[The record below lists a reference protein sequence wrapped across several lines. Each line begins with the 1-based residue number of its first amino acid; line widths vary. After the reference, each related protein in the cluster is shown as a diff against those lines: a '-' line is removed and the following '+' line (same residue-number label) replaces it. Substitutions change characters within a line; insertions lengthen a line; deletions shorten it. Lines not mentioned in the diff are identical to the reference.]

1 LGSVAIIAALPQVST
16 ALQDDFELMT
26 KRETSAKNRSIRRAI
41 RPRSAERGQ
50 LPGEVRLYQ
59 DLVGAIIDQR
69 LPAGTRL
76 NEANLAKAYRLT
88 RPRVRTVLSRLT
100 ANNIIELR
108 LNFGAFVRR
117 PSPEEARNVYQVRR
131 FLEAGV
137 IQAIAENPT
146 GYNLERLRE
155 LVAVEKR
162 AYRNPKPGL
171 HRLSSEFHI
180 ILAEVTGNKVLQE
193 ILTKLIHHCCLIQ
206 SLYMTPAGPP
216 CLVHNHEDLIN
227 CLANGDVSRALRVH
241 NRHFDQIEKSL
252 MVDGRNDHAGDLGT
266 VSELAVV

>member
-1 LGSVAIIAALPQVST
+1 LWQFPAGVDAQSVS
-16 ALQDDFELMT
+16 QDYSKRMT
-26 KRETSAKNRSIRRAI
+26 KRETSAKTRSNSRTGRD
-41 RPRSAERGQ
+41 RSAERGQ
-50 LPGEVRLYQ
+50 LPAELRLYE

-69 LPAGTRL
+69 LPAGARL
-76 NEANLAKAYRLT
+76 NEANLAKVYRLA
-88 RPRVRTVLSRLT
+88 RPRVRSVLSRLAT
-100 ANNIIELR
+100 NNIIELK

-117 PSPEEARNVYQVRR
+117 PSPEEARNVYQTRR
-131 FLEAGV
+131 FLETGV
-137 IQAIAENPT
+137 IQSIAEKP
-146 GYNLERLRE
+146 GAHNLARLRE
-155 LVAVEKR
+155 LIAAEKR

-180 ILAEVTGNKVLQE
+180 ILAEVTGNKVLRE

-216 CLVHNHEDLIN
+216 CLVHDHEDLIN
-227 CLANGDVSRALRVH
+227 CLANGDVSRALRIH

-252 MVDGRNDHAGDLGT
+252 MVDGRNDHAGDLSA

>member
-1 LGSVAIIAALPQVST
+1 
-16 ALQDDFELMT
+16 MT
-26 KRETSAKNRSIRRAI
+26 QRQTLAKNRPNNRAA
-41 RPRSAERGQ
+41 RSRSAERGQ
-50 LPGEVRLYQ
+50 LPAEVRLYD

-76 NEANLAKAYRLT
+76 NETNLAKAYRLA
-88 RPRVRTVLSRLT
+88 RPRVRSVLSRLA
-100 ANNIIELR
+100 ANNIIELK

-117 PSPEEARNVYQVRR
+117 PSQEEARNVYQTRR

-137 IQAIAENPT
+137 IQSIAEDPT
-146 GYNLERLRE
+146 AFNLAPLRD
-155 LVAVEKR
+155 LVVAEKR

-180 ILAEVTGNKVLQE
+180 ILAEVTGNQVLRE
-193 ILTKLIHHCCLIQ
+193 ILTQLIHHCCLIQ

-216 CLVHNHEDLIN
+216 CLVHDHEALIN
-227 CLANGDVSRALRVH
+227 SLANGDVSKALRVH

-252 MVDGRNDHAGDLGT
+252 MLDGRNDRAGDLSA
-266 VSELAVV
+266 VSELAVL